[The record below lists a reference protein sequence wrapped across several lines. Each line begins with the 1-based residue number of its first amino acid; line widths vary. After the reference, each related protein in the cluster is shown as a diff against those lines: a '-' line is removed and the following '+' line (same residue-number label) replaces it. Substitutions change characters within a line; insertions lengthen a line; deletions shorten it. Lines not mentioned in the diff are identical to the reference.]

1 MNQAVIKR
9 VTLWC
14 FFKSIALFIVTL
26 SHPRSEDV
34 IAVALKSGFTSW
46 LLHHSYVVEQ
56 GAGALSGH
64 SASTEGYLCLSH
76 LLFYSQQRKLS
87 HYRILISWVA
97 NWSVLVE
104 SCNISQVCCLG
115 WDVLQPSSSSVHAH
129 SDASICICTASPA
142 PPVPQP
148 SDGPGGCHLIFLT
161 EETFGCLLVKKWTQD
176 TRISWQHTAVLV
188 YQ

>member
-1 MNQAVIKR
+1 MVFLNSKSSNASQAWVSNLSLKHISIPGSYWLQNHTSLPFNFQRTCVHGPGRQGVMNQAVIKR

-26 SHPRSEDV
+26 SHPRSEDF
-34 IAVALKSGFTSW
+34 IAVALKSGFTSQ

-87 HYRILISWVA
+87 HYRILIS
-97 NWSVLVE
+97 
-104 SCNISQVCCLG
+104 
-115 WDVLQPSSSSVHAH
+115 
-129 SDASICICTASPA
+129 
-142 PPVPQP
+142 
-148 SDGPGGCHLIFLT
+148 
-161 EETFGCLLVKKWTQD
+161 
-176 TRISWQHTAVLV
+176 
-188 YQ
+188 